1 MNGNIIG
8 IFIGLIIFILLMIYL
23 YYLSYLKFYLRKK
36 GYKNP
41 FMASFIGILFLIP
54 FIIVF
59 ISGFSILPINANFFD
74 FVFIIVGLILFAGLA
89 TTAVVLLLPIKKS
102 RVPGQ
107 RKIHLPYFMIGIAL
121 IAIGILL
128 IILEYIIESKRITN
142 SFMIMISLTP
152 TIIYCFY
159 MARRA
164 KSRSMTEVIS
174 MDNRPPVLYLR
185 PFIQEEKAFIEATF
199 SEMDFLSYFSSKMGI
214 TLEKYFF
221 DDISKSIGPFIALGN
236 PEDYAPPEGAA
247 RMYANDKDWIEQFR
261 HLSMRAAC
269 ILMEVGHSENV
280 QWELESLKTHSLQEK
295 LFIITRP
302 KKKKEWRRNFL
313 FYLSRKIGKL
323 AYNGEELKTVSW
335 IEFTEI
341 LKRSGYILNFSDP
354 GPGAVLTFDSESN
367 GILLATNAYA
377 PSEYIMAIQKW
388 RMEKKA
394 IGELN

>member
-1 MNGNIIG
+1 MNENIIG

-41 FMASFIGILFLIP
+41 FMAPFIGILFLIP

-59 ISGFSILPINANFFD
+59 ISGFEFLPKNANFFD

-89 TTAVVLLLPIKKS
+89 TTTVVLLLPIKKS

-128 IILEYIIESKRITN
+128 IILEWI
-142 SFMIMISLTP
+142 SFMLMISLIP

-159 MARRA
+159 MARRVQ
-164 KSRSMTEVIS
+164 SRSMTEVIS

-247 RMYANDKDWIEQFR
+247 RVYANDKDWIEQFR

-269 ILMEVGHSENV
+269 ILMEG
-280 QWELESLKTHSLQEK
+280 
-295 LFIITRP
+295 
-302 KKKKEWRRNFL
+302 
-313 FYLSRKIGKL
+313 G
-323 AYNGEELKTVSW
+323 
-335 IEFTEI
+335 
-341 LKRSGYILNFSDP
+341 D
-354 GPGAVLTFDSESN
+354 
-367 GILLATNAYA
+367 
-377 PSEYIMAIQKW
+377 
-388 RMEKKA
+388 
-394 IGELN
+394 